1 MPTTDYSA
9 EEQKN
14 GTSPANSSQ
23 GLLSK
28 IRLLPGD
35 LVQVQTLNG
44 SNSERYQVSI
54 IGVHTPHSVLVTL
67 PVVAGKLVFMKEG
80 KHLLVRGFVG
90 KDAVAYRTQV
100 LKSLLSPYPYMHLSY
115 PESVQSM
122 RIRKTAR
129 VPVDMVAAIV
139 ADKTEMAARI
149 TDLSCGG
156 ARLTSKVVIGAEGDE
171 IIVKFKINSGEQDI
185 YLNVKS
191 VIRNSTLDESASGSY
206 VTGIQFV
213 NLENQYRLYLE
224 NLVYQQMLDDND

>member
-1 MPTTDYSA
+1 MPPTDNSS
-9 EEQKN
+9 EEFKN
-14 GTSPANSSQ
+14 GNQQAIANQ

-44 SNSERYQVSI
+44 SSSERYQVSI
-54 IGVHTPHSVLVTL
+54 IGMHPPHSVLVTL
-67 PVVAGKLVFMKEG
+67 PVVTGKLVFMKEG

-129 VPVDMVAAIV
+129 VPVDMVAAIF
-139 ADKTEMAARI
+139 AGTTEFAARI

-156 ARLTSKVVIGAEGDE
+156 ARLASKVVIGSEGDE
-171 IIVKFKINSGEQDI
+171 ITAKFRFVSGEQDI
-185 YLNVKS
+185 
-191 VIRNSTLDESASGSY
+191 
-206 VTGIQFV
+206 
-213 NLENQYRLYLE
+213 
-224 NLVYQQMLDDND
+224 